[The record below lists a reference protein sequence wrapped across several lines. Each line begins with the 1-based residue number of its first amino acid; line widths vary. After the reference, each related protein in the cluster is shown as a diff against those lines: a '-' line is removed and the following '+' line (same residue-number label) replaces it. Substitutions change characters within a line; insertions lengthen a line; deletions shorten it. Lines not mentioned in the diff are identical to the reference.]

1 MRFANPWFLWLLVV
15 AVPLLTIFMI
25 WAWKTKQKMIRQFVQ
40 SRLLASLTVGV
51 SQTRQKLKLALMI
64 AAVGLAMVALARP
77 QWGFAWEEAKQKGLD
92 IIVAV
97 DTSKSMLA
105 TDVVPNRLE
114 RAKLAALDL
123 MKLAKSDRLGLISF
137 AGTAFLQSPLT
148 LDEAAFRQNVD
159 VLSVNII
166 PEGGTEIASAID
178 TAVSSFEKGTDN
190 HKVLIL
196 FTDGEDHDTDGE
208 ALAAAQRA
216 AKAGLKIFTIGVGT
230 AEGELLRVKDEQ
242 GNMVFIKDDD
252 NNVVKSHLNET
263 LLQKIATTASGFYLP
278 LRGANPMETLYSRG
292 LAPLPKSD
300 TNTKLT
306 KVYRERFYWPLGL
319 AILCLIT
326 EMFLPERKLPRR
338 PEKPAAK
345 TKASATTSEP
355 PITAKGTT
363 VAILLAL
370 ALPVTVSASSSS
382 AFKEF
387 QNGNFGP
394 AFEEYERLA
403 EKNTNDYRL
412 HYNAGTAAYQAKDL
426 ESAQKHLTQ
435 ALNSPEIASDLKA
448 QQKAYFNLGNTEY
461 QLGVDS
467 KEPDKQ
473 QEFWENAITN
483 FDRALKLDT
492 KDTNADSNLK
502 YVQQRLEQLKKMQQQ
517 QQSQDGKDNKKNKNQ
532 KDQQDDKQQQ
542 NQLNQ
547 KDQKDQKDQQ
557 QKQSQQNAQQDQKN
571 GQKKD
576 QKQAKDQDQDK
587 QKQQQAKAA
596 QAKKDKDDKDKKDKA
611 AAAAAQK
618 DKSQETNDEN
628 TVVSEGQMTRE
639 QAKKILD
646 EEQQNEKALIFSPE
660 NQQKKEHQGKIKD
673 W

>member
-15 AVPLLTIFMI
+15 LVPLLVIFMI

-40 SRLLASLTVGV
+40 SRLLASLTIGV
-51 SQTRQKLKLALMI
+51 SQTRQKLKLVLLV
-64 AAVGLAMVALARP
+64 AAVGFALIALARP
-77 QWGFAWEEAKQKGLD
+77 QWGFAWEESKQRGLD

-114 RAKLAALDL
+114 RAKLAILDL

-148 LDEAAFRQNVD
+148 VDEAAFRQNVD

-166 PEGGTEIASAID
+166 PEGGTDIASAID
-178 TAVSSFEKGTDN
+178 TAVSSFEKKTDN
-190 HKVLIL
+190 HKVLVL

-216 AKAGLKIFTIGVGT
+216 AKEGLMIFTIGVGT

-242 GNMVFIKDDD
+242 GNMVFIKDED

-263 LLQKIATTASGFYLP
+263 LLQKIATTAKGFYLP

-292 LAPLPKSD
+292 LAPLPKTD

-319 AILCLIT
+319 ALLCLIA
-326 EMFLPERKLPRR
+326 EMFLPERKRPRC
-338 PEKPAAK
+338 PEKPVSK
-345 TKASATTSEP
+345 TDASPTESQN
-355 PITAKGTT
+355 TAKDVTI
-363 VAILLAL
+363 AILLAL
-370 ALPVTVSASSSS
+370 VLPLTASASSSS
-382 AFKEF
+382 AFKDF
-387 QNGNFGP
+387 QVGNFGP
-394 AFEEYERLA
+394 AFEEYERLS

-412 HYNAGTAAYQAKDL
+412 HYNAGTAAYKAKDL
-426 ESAQKHLTQ
+426 EAAKKHLTE

-448 QQKAYFNLGNTEY
+448 QQNAYFNLGNTEY
-461 QLGVDS
+461 QLGVDT

-483 FDRALKLDT
+483 FDRALKLDAR
-492 KDTNADSNLK
+492 DTNADSNLK
-502 YVQQRLEQLKKMQQQ
+502 YVEQRLEQLKKMQQQ
-517 QQSQDGKDNKKNKNQ
+517 QQSQDGKDGKKNKNQ
-532 KDQQDDKQQQ
+532 KDQQNDKQQQ
-542 NQLNQ
+542 SQQNQ
-547 KDQKDQKDQQ
+547 KDQK

-576 QKQAKDQDQDK
+576 QKQTKSQDQDK
-587 QKQQQAKAA
+587 QQQQQQAKAA
-596 QAKKDKDDKDKKDKA
+596 QAKKDKAAKDKKDKA
-611 AAAAAQK
+611 VASAEKK
-618 DKSQETNDEN
+618 DKSQETNGEN
-628 TVVSEGQMTRE
+628 TVVSPGQMTRE

-660 NQQKKEHQGKIKD
+660 NQKKKEHQGKIKD